1 MRFVCM
7 RKFVQLLLIPL
18 VMMTFFAACRTTA
31 PTVRTAD
38 QVDLER
44 FMGDWYVIGNIP
56 TFLEKGI
63 WNAKETY
70 ELEEDNRVATTF
82 SFNKDGPDGKKKT
95 YTPTG
100 FVRSDAF
107 PSNAVWGM
115 QFIWPI
121 KAEYVI
127 MYVDDDYQETMIG
140 RSKRDYLWIM
150 HRQPDMPEERLEALI
165 EMAVEEGYDRSL
177 IRRVPHSTE

>member
-1 MRFVCM
+1 MLSIF
-7 RKFVQLLLIPL
+7 
-18 VMMTFFAACRTTA
+18 TACRTTA
-31 PTVRTAD
+31 PTITTAK

-44 FMGDWYVIGNIP
+44 FMGDWYVVGNIP

-63 WNAKETY
+63 WNAKESY
-70 ELEEDNRVATTF
+70 ELNDDGTVATTF
-82 SFNKDGPDGKKKT
+82 TFTKDGPDGERKT

-100 FVRSDAF
+100 FVRNESF

-127 MYVDDDYQETMIG
+127 MHVDDDYTETVIG

-150 HRQPDMPEERLEALI
+150 ARDPDLPEERLNALI
-165 EMAVEEGYDRSL
+165 DVAVEEGYEREK
-177 IRRVPHSTE
+177 IRRVPHATPSSDD

>member
-1 MRFVCM
+1 MRFLF
-7 RKFVQLLLIPL
+7 KLLFIPFVI
-18 VMMTFFAACRTTA
+18 MTVFTACRTTA
-31 PTVRTAD
+31 PTIRTED

-63 WNAKETY
+63 WNAKESY
-70 ELEEDNRVATTF
+70 ELNEDGTVATTF
-82 SFNKDGPDGKKKT
+82 TFNKGGPEGERKT

-100 FVRSDAF
+100 FVRSETF

-115 QFIWPI
+115 QFLWPI

-127 MYVDDDYQETMIG
+127 MHVDEAYQETMIG

-150 HRQPDMPEERLEALI
+150 HRRPDMPEDRLEALI
-165 EMAVEEGYDRSL
+165 DMAVEEGYDRSL
-177 IRRVPHSTE
+177 IRRVPHGAE